1 MISVQEATAIIAKYM
16 VTCPIE
22 SISLEQSIGRILAEE
37 LRADRPF
44 PPFDR
49 VTMDGIALRY
59 ADFATGQRDFL
70 INGVQPA
77 GVPQTDLKNRGEVM
91 EVMTGAVLPAGA
103 DTVIRYEDL
112 QLTNGYAKVMIEPI
126 QQHQNIHPVASDKQ
140 MGDLL
145 VPSGVKLYPSE
156 IGTAA
161 TIGKSVLKVK
171 KMPVAAVIST
181 GDELVEIDT
190 TPLPHQIRRSNVYV
204 VQSIL
209 KQMGVPSKRFH
220 LIDNQAV
227 IKKELKKILKKYS
240 IIILSGAV
248 SEGKFDYLPAALQD
262 LGVVKR
268 FHKVA
273 QRPGKPFWF
282 GTYGF
287 EADDNGVNIQQHQTN
302 QPRSVVFALP
312 GNPVSTTVCA
322 YKYVLPYLRA
332 CAGVVAPP
340 QYARLATDFSF
351 APKLNYFL
359 PVYVYGTPEGFLEAI
374 PHAGQGSG
382 DLSNLN
388 RTNGWL
394 ELPAERNLFK
404 KGEVFPL
411 ITY

>member
-1 MISVQEATAIIAKYM
+1 MISVQEATDIIAQYIIP
-16 VTCPIE
+16 CPIE
-22 SISLEQSIGRILAEE
+22 SVSLEQSIGRILAEE

-49 VTMDGIALRY
+49 VTMDGIALHY
-59 ADFATGQRDFL
+59 ADFKAGQRLFL
-70 INGVQPA
+70 IQGVQAA
-77 GVPQTDLKNRGEVM
+77 GVPQTNLKNRGEVM

-112 QLTNGYAKVMIEPI
+112 QVANGHAKVMIEEI
-126 QQHQNIHPVASDKQ
+126 QQHQNIHPAASDKR

-145 VPSGVKLYPSE
+145 VPSGVKLHPSE

-190 TPLPHQIRRSNVYV
+190 TPLLHQIRRSNVYV

-220 LIDNQAV
+220 LMDNPAV

-262 LGVVKR
+262 LGVIKR

-287 EADDNGVNIQQHQTN
+287 ESNEHQASHN
-302 QPRSVVFALP
+302 QTHSCVVFALP

-332 CAGVVAPP
+332 CAGWVAPP
-340 QYARLATDFSF
+340 QYARLANDFSF

-359 PVYVYGTPEGFLEAI
+359 PVYVYSNSEGFLEAI
-374 PHAGQGSG
+374 PHVGQGSG

-394 ELPAERNLFK
+394 ELPAERNFFK

>member
-1 MISVQEATAIIAKYM
+1 MISVVEATAIIAQYK
-16 VTCPIE
+16 VSCPSE
-22 SISLEQSIGRILAEE
+22 SVSLAQSLGRILAED

-49 VTMDGIALRY
+49 VTMDGIALSY
-59 ADFATGQRDFL
+59 ADFATGQRHFP
-70 INGVQPA
+70 IQGIQAA
-77 GVPQTDLKNRGEVM
+77 GMPETVFEKTKGAI
-91 EVMTGAVLPAGA
+91 EVMTGAVLPKGA

-112 QLTNGYAKVMIEPI
+112 TMHKGMAQVMIETI
-126 QQHQNIHPVASDKQ
+126 QSGQNVHLMASNKKI
-140 MGDLL
+140 GDLL
-145 VPSGVKLYPSE
+145 IPAGVKLYPAE

-171 KMPVAAVIST
+171 KMPTVAVIST
-181 GDELVEIDT
+181 GDELVEVGE

-204 VQSIL
+204 VEALL
-209 KQMGVPSKRFH
+209 KQIGVPSKPFH
-220 LIDNQAV
+220 LIDNQEV
-227 IKKELKKILKKYS
+227 IKKTLKKILKKYP
-240 IIILSGAV
+240 IVILSGAV
-248 SEGKFDYLPAALQD
+248 SEGKFDFLPAALQD

-282 GTYGF
+282 GTFGF
-287 EADDNGVNIQQHQTN
+287 DENADN
-302 QPRSVVFALP
+302 PSVVFALP

-322 YKYVLPYLRA
+322 YKYVLPYVQA
-332 CAGVVAPP
+332 CMGWVTPP
-340 QYARLATDFSF
+340 QYARLASDFSF

-359 PVYVYGTPEGFLEAI
+359 PVYVYTHSDGFLEAM
-374 PHAGQGSG
+374 PHVGEGSG

-394 ELPAERNLFK
+394 ELPADQNVFK
-404 KGEVFPL
+404 KGSVFPL

>member
-1 MISVQEATAIIAKYM
+1 MISVQEATTIIAKYI
-16 VTCPIE
+16 VPYPIE
-22 SISLEQSIGRILAEE
+22 SVSLEQSIGRILAEE

-59 ADFATGQRDFL
+59 ADFESGQRNFL
-70 INGVQPA
+70 INGVQAA
-77 GVPQTDLKNRGEVM
+77 GIPQTQLQNTGEVM

-112 QLTNGYAKVMIEPI
+112 QLANGYAKVMIEQI
-126 QQHQNIHPVASDKQ
+126 QQYQNIHPAASDKR

-145 VPSGVKLYPSE
+145 IPSGVKLYPSE

-181 GDELVEIDT
+181 GDELVEMDT

-204 VQSIL
+204 VESIL
-209 KQMGVPSKRFH
+209 KQIGVPSKRFH

-287 EADDNGVNIQQHQTN
+287 ESDNVNQQN
-302 QPRSVVFALP
+302 PINPSVVFALP

-332 CAGVVAPP
+332 CAGLAAQP

-359 PVYVYGTPEGFLEAI
+359 PVYVYNNPAGFLEAI
-374 PHAGQGSG
+374 PHVGQGSG

-411 ITY
+411 LTY

>member
-1 MISVQEATAIIAKYM
+1 V
-16 VTCPIE
+16 
-22 SISLEQSIGRILAEE
+22 LAEE

-59 ADFATGQRDFL
+59 ADFEAGQRNFL
-70 INGVQPA
+70 IQGVQAA
-77 GVPQTDLKNRGEVM
+77 GVPQIPLQNQGEVM
-91 EVMTGAVLPAGA
+91 EVMTGSVLPAGA

-112 QLTNGYAKVMIEPI
+112 QLANGYAKVMLEQI
-126 QQHQNIHPVASDKQ
+126 QQFQNIHPAASDKRR
-140 MGDLL
+140 GDLL
-145 VPSGVKLYPSE
+145 VPLGVKLYPSE

-171 KMPVAAVIST
+171 KMPIAAVIST

-209 KQMGVPSKRFH
+209 KQVGVKSKRFH
-220 LIDNQAV
+220 LVDNPEI

-248 SEGKFDYLPAALQD
+248 SEGKFDYLPAALDD
-262 LGVVKR
+262 LGVLKR

-287 EADDNGVNIQQHQTN
+287 ESDNPQNPTN
-302 QPRSVVFALP
+302 PINPSVVFALP
-312 GNPVSTTVCA
+312 GNPVSTTVCT

-332 CAGVVAPP
+332 CAGVVTPT
-340 QYARLATDFSF
+340 QYARLATDFTF
-351 APKLNYFL
+351 VPKLNYFL
-359 PVYVYGTPEGFLEAI
+359 PVYVYSHVEGFLEAI

-394 ELPAERNLFK
+394 ELPAERHFFK

>member
-1 MISVQEATAIIAKYM
+1 MISVQEATSIIAQYI
-16 VTCPIE
+16 VPCPIE
-22 SISLEQSIGRILAEE
+22 SVSLEQSIGRILAEE

-59 ADFATGQRDFL
+59 ADFEAGQRDFL
-70 INGVQPA
+70 MNGVQAA
-77 GVPQTDLKNRGEVM
+77 GVPQTKLQNSGEVM

-112 QLTNGYAKVMIEPI
+112 QLANGHAKVMIEQI
-126 QQHQNIHPVASDKQ
+126 QQHQNIHPVASDKR

-181 GDELVEIDT
+181 GDELVEVAT

-209 KQMGVPSKRFH
+209 KQVGVSSKRFH
-220 LIDNQAV
+220 LIDNQEV

-282 GTYGF
+282 GTHGF
-287 EADDNGVNIQQHQTN
+287 ESDKEHPQNPTN
-302 QPRSVVFALP
+302 SMHPCVVFALP

-322 YKYVLPYLRA
+322 YKYVLTYLRA
-332 CAGVVAPP
+332 CAGLVTPP

-359 PVYVYGTPEGFLEAI
+359 PVYAYSNSEGFLEAN
-374 PHAGQGSG
+374 PHVGQGSG

-411 ITY
+411 LSY

>member
-1 MISVQEATAIIAKYM
+1 MISVQEATDIIAKYI
-16 VTCPIE
+16 VPCAIE
-22 SISLEQSIGRILAEE
+22 SVSLEQSIGRILAEE

-59 ADFATGQRDFL
+59 ADFAAGQRDFL
-70 INGVQPA
+70 INGVQAA
-77 GVPQTDLKNRGEVM
+77 GASQTNLQNAGEVM
-91 EVMTGAVLPAGA
+91 EVMTGAVLPVGA

-112 QLTNGYAKVMIEPI
+112 QLANGRAKVMIEQI
-126 QQHQNIHPVASDKQ
+126 QPYQNVHPVASDKR

-145 VPSGVKLYPSE
+145 IPSGVKLYPPE
-156 IGTAA
+156 LGTAA

-209 KQMGVPSKRFH
+209 KQVGVSSKRFH

-227 IKKELKKILKKYS
+227 IIKSLKKILKKYP

-248 SEGKFDYLPAALQD
+248 SEGKFDYLPAALQE

-287 EADDNGVNIQQHQTN
+287 ESDMNHPQNPPHPTN
-302 QPRSVVFALP
+302 PSVVFALP

-332 CAGVVAPP
+332 CAGFVSPP
-340 QYARLATDFSF
+340 QYARLARDFSF
-351 APKLNYFL
+351 TPKLHYFL
-359 PVYVYGTPEGFLEAI
+359 PVYAYSNAEGFLEAI

-388 RTNGWL
+388 RANGWL

-404 KGEVFPL
+404 KGEIFPF